1 MAKTKIL
8 FNKATI
14 GFVLEALGYSINEKG
29 YVISNLTGCRAL
41 DKDGKAFK
49 ANKVIGIL
57 NNEFITK
64 ESQLIETFYVQS
76 RDNYTI

>member
-29 YVISNLTGCRAL
+29 YVISDKTGCRAL
-41 DKDGKAFK
+41 DKDGKGFK
-49 ANKVIGIL
+49 PNKIIGIV

-64 ESQLIETFYVQS
+64 ESQLIETVYVN